1 MLGRL
6 PLTCILLAAIY
17 TLAGKFGLALAF
29 VSPSATAVWPPTGI
43 ALAAVLVFGPRVWP
57 GIFLGAFL
65 TNEITAGTPVTSLLI
80 AAGNTLEA
88 LVGGYLVQ
96 RFAGGRS
103 AFHESRNIFAFVLFG
118 GLVSTA
124 VSATTGV
131 TALSIFGVEDWA
143 AYWRTWLTWWL
154 GDASGAIVF
163 APVLLLWHGAPRLPW
178 SRRAWLELSSLVI
191 AIVVV
196 GWIVF
201 GVSEYPLGFLAIP
214 LCIWAAC
221 RFGQREAATATCLL
235 SLIAIWGSM
244 HGAGTFGDRS
254 MNDVLLLLQSFM
266 AVTSIVGLTTGAAV
280 SGQRLAEHN
289 LRQANAELESR
300 VDERTRGLTTALD
313 QLRVSDARFTEAQ
326 RVANVGSWEWM
337 LADNS
342 EWWSDELYRIC
353 GFEPNSFRPTF
364 ESFLQLLHPDDVD
377 IVSGFV
383 KRASEDHQPFEFEYR
398 IIRPDGEVRTLNA
411 RGRVVLGD
419 NGKVTRMVGTAQD
432 ITQRKLA
439 EGVVQR
445 SERRLQT
452 IIDAEPACVKLVSH
466 DGFLLEMNRAGLAM
480 IGATNVAEIAGRPAI
495 DLVHPNDRGRFLQM
509 HRQACAG
516 SPT

>member
-1 MLGRL
+1 H
-6 PLTCILLAAIY
+6 
-17 TLAGKFGLALAF
+17 
-29 VSPSATAVWPPTGI
+29 V
-43 ALAAVLVFGPRVWP
+43 
-57 GIFLGAFL
+57 
-65 TNEITAGTPVTSLLI
+65 
-80 AAGNTLEA
+80 
-88 LVGGYLVQ
+88 
-96 RFAGGRS
+96 
-103 AFHESRNIFAFVLFG
+103 
-118 GLVSTA
+118 
-124 VSATTGV
+124 
-131 TALSIFGVEDWA
+131 
-143 AYWRTWLTWWL
+143 
-154 GDASGAIVF
+154 
-163 APVLLLWHGAPRLPW
+163 
-178 SRRAWLELSSLVI
+178 
-191 AIVVV
+191 
-196 GWIVF
+196 
-201 GVSEYPLGFLAIP
+201 
-214 LCIWAAC
+214 
-221 RFGQREAATATCLL
+221 
-235 SLIAIWGSM
+235 
-244 HGAGTFGDRS
+244 
-254 MNDVLLLLQSFM
+254 
-266 AVTSIVGLTTGAAV
+266 
-280 SGQRLAEHN
+280 
-289 LRQANAELESR
+289 
-300 VDERTRGLTTALD
+300 
-313 QLRVSDARFTEAQ
+313 RVSDARFTEAQ

-495 DLVHPNDRGRFLQM
+495 DLVHPNDRGRLLQI

-516 SPT
+516 SPTTGEFRIIGLTGEELWVESHLAPFDASPDDRD